1 MDLTDRDVRVAN
13 MLRVMRQ
20 ESDSFQ
26 RFMVNVTTYEH
37 LKGLVPPEGM
47 AQQQK
52 RWLDALAK
60 LATGSGGEYRNVN
73 MAARIID
80 DLVRSGDFNM
90 TEHEGALAESL
101 VWAFNVQSGA
111 AHAYGWLSLV
121 DPPPVPGDLV
131 VDRRICASVSL
142 IAIDRLVKAHQG

>member
-1 MDLTDRDVRVAN
+1 
-13 MLRVMRQ
+13 MRQ

-52 RWLDALAK
+52 RWHDALAK

-90 TEHEGALAESL
+90 TEHEGALGSR
-101 VWAFNVQSGA
+101 WSG
-111 AHAYGWLSLV
+111 LSMCRAGRHTRTAGYHWWIRRRY
-121 DPPPVPGDLV
+121 PVIWFWIV
-131 VDRRICASVSL
+131 VFVRACR
-142 IAIDRLVKAHQG
+142 